1 MTRLQTL
8 TQDPF
13 FVGIDRIFDRM
24 HTMNRLAEGQNT
36 NYPPYNLIKSD
47 ENHYIVELAVAG
59 FTQDMIDIQVE
70 DGVLTIEGKV
80 EGTEVE
86 REFLHK
92 GIGARAFK
100 RSFTLADTVE
110 VRGADLVNG
119 ILTVELENVIPE
131 EKKPRK
137 IEIGT
142 SGKTLLTEDA

>member
-24 HTMNRLAEGQNT
+24 HTMNQSGSNNN

-47 ENHYIVELAVAG
+47 DNHYIVELALAG
-59 FTQDMIDIQVE
+59 FTEDMIDIQVE
-70 DGVLTIEGKV
+70 DGVLSIEGKV
-80 EGTEVE
+80 ETTEVE
-86 REFLHK
+86 RDFLHK

-137 IEIGT
+137 IEIGNA
-142 SGKTLLTEDA
+142 KTFLTED

>member
-1 MTRLQTL
+1 
-8 TQDPF
+8 
-13 FVGIDRIFDRM
+13 
-24 HTMNRLAEGQNT
+24 
-36 NYPPYNLIKSD
+36 LIKSD

-86 REFLHK
+86 REFIHK